1 MRNVPLSQYLKSHT
15 TNPLNL
21 VLNAIKAKDNF
32 PDKPFDLNKLTYNH
46 IRQINRKLRDLKEI
60 KDFVSVISIAYQCE
74 EFEVLELP
82 ITNFFEIKKFIQE
95 KIISLLEK
103 ENKILSSADADA
115 ELWQMAG
122 GDKLNQYADILPLDR
137 LAKLYGGYPL
147 KYGEKKYV
155 EIIYLLSMNAMHDR
169 VDKKFYELKNQIKR

>member
-1 MRNVPLSQYLKSHT
+1 MTNIPLREYLKTHT
-15 TNPLNL
+15 VNPNNFI
-21 VLNAIKAKDNF
+21 LNAIKGKDNF
-32 PDKPFDLNKLTYNH
+32 PNKPFNLNELTYNEV
-46 IRQINRKLRDLKEI
+46 RQINRRLRALRELEE
-60 KDFVSVISIAYQCE
+60 FVKVISIAYRCE
-74 EFEVLELP
+74 EFEVLDLP

-103 ENKILSSADADA
+103 ESKILSGADADA
-115 ELWQMAG
+115 EIWKMAG
-122 GDKLNQYADILPLDR
+122 GDKLQQYGDVLPLDR

-147 KYGEKKYV
+147 DYGEKKYV